1 MTLDPNV
8 EAVRRK
14 LANRAEAGLQKY
26 GVTTERGDLNTL
38 DWLTHAQEE
47 ALDLAVYLQRLIH
60 DEQERQAQEAKPE
73 TPGWNVGQPVWLCT
87 RVRDG
92 AVHREKM
99 RIQRTGKSTKI
110 WLGNFAQEGLPH
122 VVVDIALRRMI
133 DPVQCEAW
141 LEVYE

>member
-8 EAVRRK
+8 EDVRRK

-47 ALDLAVYLQRLIH
+47 ALDLAVYLQRLIR
-60 DEQERQAQEAKPE
+60 DEQERQKQEAKHE
-73 TPGWNVGQPVWLCT
+73 TPGWHIDQLVWLCT

-92 AVHREKM
+92 AVHREKVE
-99 RIQRTGKSTKI
+99 IIACHSTKVSVGGFHLYGKPPVI
-110 WLGNFAQEGLPH
+110 
-122 VVVDIALRRMI
+122 VDIALHRMI